1 MPVRLAR
8 LEEAQLLP
16 AIERSS
22 DQVYRADP
30 QLAWVADSAPIGAEH
45 YSPLV
50 EAGTVW
56 VAGDNTTPVAFV
68 AVGAHED
75 GAVIY
80 QLSTAVEHQRR
91 GHGTALLLAA
101 IDWARRQGHPRV
113 MLTTNRGVAWNE
125 PYYRRFGFVEASPPT
140 ASLAHMLAHE
150 ADRGHDPAR
159 RVGMV
164 LTLTGDEPADGVR

>member
-1 MPVRLAR
+1 G
-8 LEEAQLLP
+8 
-16 AIERSS
+16 
-22 DQVYRADP
+22 P
-30 QLAWVADSAPIGAEH
+30 QP
-45 YSPLV
+45 
-50 EAGTVW
+50 
-56 VAGDNTTPVAFV
+56 
-68 AVGAHED
+68 D

-80 QLSTAVEHQRR
+80 QLSTAVDHQRK
-91 GHGTALLLAA
+91 GLGTALLKTAL
-101 IDWARRQGHPRV
+101 DWARRQGHPRL

-164 LTLTGDEPADGVR
+164 LILAADGVEDGS